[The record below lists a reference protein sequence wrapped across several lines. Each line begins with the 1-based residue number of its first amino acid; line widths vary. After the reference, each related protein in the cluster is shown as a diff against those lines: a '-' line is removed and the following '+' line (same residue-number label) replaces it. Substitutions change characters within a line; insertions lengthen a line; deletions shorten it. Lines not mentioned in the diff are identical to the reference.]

1 MRMSEIQT
9 VLDLLP
15 AYKPA
20 IKSNKGTMFCF
31 IVNESTNVGYDVTLD
46 SSGFSVVKFK
56 RDPYVTRD
64 LMTGYESLTMKQLDA
79 IRSHIIKKYFPELD
93 YLLRG

>member
-15 AYKPA
+15 TCKPV
-20 IKSNKGTMFCF
+20 IKSNKGAMFCF
-31 IVNESTNVGYDVTLD
+31 IVNETDNVGYDVTLD
-46 SSGFSVVKFK
+46 SSGFSVVNFK
-56 RDPYVTRD
+56 REQYSTFVLISDR
-64 LMTGYESLTMKQLDA
+64 ESLTTKQRDA
-79 IRSHIIKKYFPELD
+79 IRSHIITKYFPELD